1 MLTALVVD
9 DSAGARR
16 RVGTMLHL
24 GGWRVHQAIG
34 TEAALRVADDVDLD
48 LVVTDI
54 EMRGGHGAALLH
66 RLRNEGCRA
75 RSIVVATRP
84 TELVRAQAEA
94 AGAFACLAKPVDP
107 RLFLDL
113 MYGLSG
119 RPVPPRP
126 AAQDSAAPAI
136 HVEAE
141 RLDRVQQRYASTLP
155 GRLTAITVD
164 AQDGDAAAVAAGAQA
179 LADAS
184 DEVGRAEVAWVCRSI
199 ATDARRGVV
208 SHSRLMQLVALS
220 AASDR
225 GQAALQAQAATRR

>member
-1 MLTALVVD
+1 VLSALVVD
-9 DSAGARR
+9 DSAAARR

-34 TEAALRVADDVDLD
+34 TEAALSVADDVDLD

-66 RLRNEGCRA
+66 RLRNEGCQA
-75 RSIVVATRP
+75 RSIVVAARP
-84 TELVRAQAEA
+84 TELIRAQAAA

-119 RPVPPRP
+119 QPVPVRSS
-126 AAQDSAAPAI
+126 DSSAPAI
-136 HVEAE
+136 QVEAQ
-141 RLDRVQQRYASTLP
+141 RLDRVKEMYVSSLP
-155 GRLTAITVD
+155 GRLSAIVAD
-164 AQDGDAAAVAAGAQA
+164 AQDGDAAAVATGAQV

-184 DEVGRAEVAWVCRSI
+184 EQVGRAEVAWVCRGI

-208 SHSRLMQLVALS
+208 SHARLLQLVALS

-225 GQAALQAQAATRR
+225 GQAALDAQAATSR

>member
-1 MLTALVVD
+1 VLTALVVD

-24 GGWRVHQAIG
+24 GGWEVHQAVG
-34 TEAALRVADDVDLD
+34 TEAALSVAAGVALD

-75 RSIVVATRP
+75 RSIVVAARP
-84 TELVRAQAEA
+84 TEAVRAQAAA

-113 MYGLSG
+113 MHGLSG

-126 AAQDSAAPAI
+126 AAQNPAVPAI

-141 RLDRVQQRYASTLP
+141 RLDRVQAMYTSTLP
-155 GRLTAITVD
+155 GRLAGIAGA
-164 AQDGDAAAVAAGAQA
+164 AQDGDALAVAAGAQA
-179 LADAS
+179 LAEAS
-184 DEVGRAEVAWVCRSI
+184 EQVGRAEVAWVCRGI
-199 ATDARRGVV
+199 ATDARRGVL

-220 AASDR
+220 AASER
-225 GQAALQAQAATRR
+225 GQSALDRQSTRSA

>member
-1 MLTALVVD
+1 VLTALVVD
-9 DSAGARR
+9 DSTGARR

-24 GGWRVHQAIG
+24 GGWRVHQAVG
-34 TEAALRVADDVDLD
+34 TEAALRVADAVDLD

-54 EMRGGHGAALLH
+54 EMRGGNGAALLH

-75 RSIVVATRP
+75 RSIVVAARP
-84 TELVRAQAEA
+84 TEFVRAQAAA

-113 MYGLSG
+113 MHGLAG

-126 AAQDSAAPAI
+126 ADPSTPAI
-136 HVEAE
+136 QVEAE
-141 RLDRVQQRYASTLP
+141 RLDRVKEKYASSLP
-155 GRLTAITVD
+155 ARLAAIVAD
-164 AQDGDAAAVAAGAQA
+164 AQDGDAAAVAAGAQE

-184 DEVGRAEVAWVCRSI
+184 DQVGRAEVAWVARCI
-199 ATDARRGVV
+199 ASDALRGVV
-208 SHSRLMQLVALS
+208 SHTRLMQLVALS

-225 GQAALQAQAATRR
+225 GQAALEGQATPRA